1 MYNKIILIGRLTRD
15 PELRYTTSG
24 HPVANFTLAVD
35 RPFKTAQGE
44 RQADFIDVAAW
55 RKLAEVVAQY
65 VSKGQMLT
73 VEGRLEIRSY
83 DGNDGTRRKAA
94 TVVADGI
101 RLFPKSMNGQGA
113 SKAADDGR
121 APETETAS
129 ETAQDEPEPED
140 VPF

>member
-15 PELRYTTSG
+15 PELRYTASG

-55 RKLAEVVAQY
+55 RKLAEVAAQY
-65 VSKGQMLT
+65 VSKGQLLT

-83 DGNDGTRRKAA
+83 DGTDGVRRKAA

-101 RLFPKSMNGQGA
+101 RLFPKSMTGNGSGRA
-113 SKAADDGR
+113 VDDGH
-121 APETETAS
+121 APDTETAP
-129 ETAQDEPEPED
+129 EPAQGEPEPED